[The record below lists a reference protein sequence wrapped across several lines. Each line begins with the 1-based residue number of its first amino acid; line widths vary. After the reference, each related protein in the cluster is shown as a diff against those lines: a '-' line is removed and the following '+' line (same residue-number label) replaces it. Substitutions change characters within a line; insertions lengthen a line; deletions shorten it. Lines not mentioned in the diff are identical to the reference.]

1 MSADHTI
8 DIDYVAKLAR
18 IDIDPDKH
26 EKLQA
31 EMSQIVAYIEQL
43 DELDVSGIEPT
54 AHAAAMT
61 NVWRE
66 DTAGETYPRDVML
79 ANAPAVVEEELVKV
93 PQVLPGEEG
102 A

>member
-1 MSADHTI
+1 MSADHSI

-18 IDIDPDKH
+18 IEIDPDKH

-66 DTAGETYPRDVML
+66 DVQGKTYPRDVML
-79 ANAPAVVEEELVKV
+79 ANAPAVVDDELVKV